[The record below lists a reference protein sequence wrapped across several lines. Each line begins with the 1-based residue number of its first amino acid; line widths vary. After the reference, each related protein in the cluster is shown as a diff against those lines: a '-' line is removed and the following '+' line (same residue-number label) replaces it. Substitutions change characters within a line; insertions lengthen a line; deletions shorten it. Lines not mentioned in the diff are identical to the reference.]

1 MSKRRHYKHTDC
13 NMPSGHPDDTDIPRI
28 NSAHIWVTLGLL
40 DAKHLDTTSLSR
52 ATNQLEM
59 STAPLDMARPAVPCP
74 RQQRCRLTAAQG
86 MHKMQR
92 F

>member
-1 MSKRRHYKHTDC
+1 
-13 NMPSGHPDDTDIPRI
+13 MPSGHPDDTDIPRI